1 MNCPNCSTPIFPGAA
16 FCLECGAKLPAA
28 RARVCTACGMELAD
42 GVHFCAGC
50 GAPVAEE
57 AVQAEVAVEEP
68 VVIEPVAEETV
79 EATEEIVAEEPVA
92 EPEIHEQEEIIAE
105 EIPAE
110 GAVVVEEAAAW
121 QPPAQPPQKGGFGRA
136 FLSVL
141 LCILIFILSVP
152 TMLIGMARY
161 ATSMP
166 GTTAV
171 INQLSFKDIEVYDGQ
186 SVTDMISELM
196 EEYDA
201 DFSKKDINKF
211 MEETGLTEFIAQN
224 VSEMMQ
230 DIWNAD
236 ETAQITKAEVTKLVD
251 SVAKYVEK
259 KGEKISREER
269 EEAVRVIMDSVDFES
284 ISKEAVEELESNLGG
299 AYTAIRY
306 AFSYLAIALLSLI
319 VVLFSLLILKIN
331 KWRKART
338 LTYVGVTLLIG
349 SIILCLPALAMLI
362 VPDMIFGLLGLDVM
376 SAMLIRGFV
385 LSSAIVPAAVFG
397 VGILMLIVRRIITVV
412 CRKKAA
418 KAC

>member
-1 MNCPNCSTPIFPGAA
+1 MNCPNCNTPIFPGAA

-28 RARVCTACGMELAD
+28 RARVCTACGKELAD

-57 AVQAEVAVEEP
+57 TVQAEIAVEEP

-79 EATEEIVAEEPVA
+79 EAAEEIVAEPA
-92 EPEIHEQEEIIAE
+92 AQEQEEEIIAE

-121 QPPAQPPQKGGFGRA
+121 QLPAQPSKKGGFGRA

-161 ATSMP
+161 STSMS

-251 SVAKYVEK
+251 SFAKYIEK

-269 EEAVRVIMDSVDFES
+269 EEAVRAIMDSVDFES
-284 ISKEAVEELESNLGG
+284 ISKEAVEELESSLGG
-299 AYTAIRY
+299 VYTAIRY
-306 AFSYLAIALLSLI
+306 AFSYLAIALLVLI

-376 SAMLIRGFV
+376 TAMFIRGFV